1 VTAVP
6 TTVDFPEPIPAERR
20 GKHGWAVESDG
31 REVALTNLDK
41 PYWGPEGYTKAD
53 LLAYYWNAAGHLLPY
68 LRDRPLTLKRM
79 PEGAEGPFFYA
90 KQVPPGAPP
99 WLRTAGIEPVDGS
112 GRRIDYVLADDRA
125 GVLWLANA
133 GCIELHP
140 WHGRIDNL
148 GHPDYAFF
156 DLDPMGA
163 ASFDDVR
170 VVAGYVRTLLDQL
183 GVEGHPRTSGATGM
197 QVYVPLDRSVGL
209 DAGHVRAWVG
219 AVCRVIERAD
229 PARTTMTWDIAARG
243 DRVFLDHNMNTEG
256 KNIAATWC
264 LRPERAAPVATPLA
278 WDEVTAGITPTDSTI
293 ATVWPR
299 MSRPDPFLAVL
310 AGGQDLRPAMA
321 QLGVQVTATGA
332 RHRVVAAGGAGSDD
346 EPAAVPPDLER
357 YRAKR
362 DFTRTAEPAPDD
374 GPGDDG
380 PGDDG
385 PGDDD
390 EGAGPRFVVQHHLAT
405 RLHHDLRL
413 ERDGVAVSF
422 AVPKGLP
429 EAPGVRH
436 LVVPTEDHPLR
447 YLDFSGS
454 IPQGE
459 YGGGEMRIWDHGTY
473 ETVEWI
479 DGKITVRLF
488 GRRHTGEYH
497 LFRTGPPGQTAAR
510 GAGGTAPKEQWLVTH
525 PAPPERVPAPP
536 PAYEP
541 MLAAAHAP
549 PWAAE
554 GWVYE
559 VKWDGVRV
567 IARTTRP
574 GWGEDGATRL
584 SSRAGNDVTAG
595 YPELWPLWERVL
607 AVNAVLDGEVVA
619 LDDRGRPSFERLQ
632 TRMHLRDA
640 ALVGRARARSP
651 VTYVVFDLLAVDG
664 EPLVDR
670 PLADRLALLDDVL
683 VPGASVVRSQP
694 VEDGRALLAA
704 VTKQGLEGVVGKRL
718 AGRYQPGRR
727 SDDWRKAK
735 ALQRLDVT
743 IGGWLPGTGSRRGS
757 FGALLVGCRD
767 DHDTPLRY
775 AGRVG
780 TGFDDAELRRL
791 AAILAEHETDASPFE
806 PSTLP
811 PEVTRRAAGARWCR
825 PDLVCTVEY
834 LERTSA
840 GRLRAPSYKGLV
852 DP

>member
-1 VTAVP
+1 MTAVP
-6 TTVDFPEPIPAERR
+6 TTLHLPEPLPAEPR
-20 GKHGWAVESDG
+20 GKHGWVVESDG

-53 LLAYYWNAAGHLLPY
+53 LLAYYWNAAHRLLPY

-79 PEGAEGPFFYA
+79 PEGADGPFFYA

-99 WLRTAGIEPVDGS
+99 WLRTAGVIPVDGS

-125 GVLWLANA
+125 GVLWLANS

-140 WHGRIDNL
+140 WHARVDDL

-163 ASFDDVR
+163 ATFDDVR
-170 VVAGYVRTLLDQL
+170 VVAGYVRTLLDRL
-183 GVEGHPRTSGATGM
+183 GVHGHPRTSGATGM
-197 QVYVPLDRSVGL
+197 QVYVPLDRAVGL
-209 DAGHVRAWVG
+209 DAGEARAWVG

-229 PARTTMTWDIAARG
+229 PGRTTMAWDIPARG

-264 LRPERAAPVATPLA
+264 LRPERSAPVATPLT
-278 WDEVTAGITPTDSTI
+278 WDEVAAGIAPTDSTI
-293 ATVWPR
+293 ASVWPR
-299 MSRPDPFLAVL
+299 IAALDPFAPVL
-310 AGGQDLRPAMA
+310 AGGQDLRPSMRT
-321 QLGVQVTATGA
+321 LGVEAAHVGA
-332 RHRVVAAGGAGSDD
+332 RHRVVAGAADPIPA
-346 EPAAVPPDLER
+346 EPPSGRDLER

-362 DFTRTAEPAPDD
+362 DFTRTAEPPPDPEPD
-374 GPGDDG
+374 GGADGVDPRHGD
-380 PGDDG
+380 
-385 PGDDD
+385 
-390 EGAGPRFVVQHHLAT
+390 GADGPRFVVQHHLAT

-422 AVPKGLP
+422 AIPKGLP

-447 YLDFSGS
+447 YLDFSGT
-454 IPQGE
+454 IPAGE

-473 ETVEWI
+473 ETVEWE
-479 DGKITVRLF
+479 DGKVSVRLL

-497 LFRTGPPGQTAAR
+497 LFRTRQGPDQ
-510 GAGGTAPKEQWLVTH
+510 QWLVVH
-525 PAPPERVPAPP
+525 PAPPERVPPPP

-541 MLAAAHAP
+541 MLAASEAP

-567 IARTTRP
+567 VARTTRP
-574 GWGEDGATRL
+574 GWGDDGGTRL
-584 SSRAGNDVTAG
+584 ASRAGNDVTAG

-607 AVNAVLDGEVVA
+607 AANAVLDGEVVA
-619 LDDRGRPSFERLQ
+619 LDDAGRPSFERLQ
-632 TRMHLRDA
+632 ARMHLRDQ
-640 ALVGRARARSP
+640 VGVERARRRSP
-651 VTYVVFDLLAVDG
+651 VTYVVFDLLALDG

-670 PLADRLALLDDVL
+670 PLSERLALLDDVL
-683 VPGASVVRSQP
+683 VPGPSVVRSQP
-694 VEDGRALLAA
+694 SGDGRALLAA
-704 VTKQGLEGVVGKRL
+704 ATAEGLEGVVGKRL

-727 SDDWRKAK
+727 SADWRKAK
-735 ALQRLDVT
+735 SLQRLEVE
-743 IGGWLPGTGSRRGS
+743 IGGWVPGTGSRRGS
-757 FGALLVGCRD
+757 FGALLVGTRPEVD
-767 DHDTPLRY
+767 APLRY

-791 AAILAEHETDASPFE
+791 TAVLVEHEEPTPPFD
-806 PSTLP
+806 PATLP
-811 PEVTRRAAGARWCR
+811 AEVRRRTAGARWCR
-825 PDLVCTVEY
+825 PGLRCTVEY

-840 GRLRAPSYKGLV
+840 GRLRAPSYKGLSA
-852 DP
+852 